1 LIRIILKTKLP
12 AVVLIEMDD
21 VTLELYRRELSKSFE
36 VLSFKQ
42 IDGVL
47 DSITHHNVQAV
58 IVEPEISSGRGWELI
73 SSINTAFPD
82 HSIPIIVCSTCDMQ
96 GERLQGYV
104 TKYLTKPVL
113 PKELKEKTLEVIEK
127 RNEIRKHRG

>member
-1 LIRIILKTKLP
+1 MKTNLP

-21 VTLELYRRELSKSFE
+21 VTLDLYRRELSKSFE
-36 VLSFKQ
+36 VLSFNQ

-47 DSITHHNVQAV
+47 DVIRNSDVQAV

-73 SSINTAFPD
+73 SSINSAFPD
-82 HSIPIIVCSTCDMQ
+82 HSLPIIVCSTSDTS
-96 GERLQGYV
+96 GERLQSSV

-113 PKELKEKTLEVIEK
+113 PKDLKEKTLEVIEK
-127 RNEIRKHRG
+127 RTEKRKARV